1 MRNLTRPRLR
11 PQARLPSHDLA
22 RDRRAELER
31 RIERARQR
39 LLAAQSW
46 PERAERWK
54 YMREL
59 ILRRP
64 GFERVASGPESARTI
79 IGRLWSEWLVDW
91 EMSRG
96 TRQ

>member
-1 MRNLTRPRLR
+1 MKATHRRLQ
-11 PQARLPSHDLA
+11 PQPFADQE

-46 PERAERWK
+46 PERAMRWK

-64 GFERVASGPESARTI
+64 GFERVASEPEPVRQI
-79 IGRLWSEWLVDW
+79 LHRLDW
-91 EMSRG
+91 EFLWAWETRSRF
-96 TRQ
+96 Q